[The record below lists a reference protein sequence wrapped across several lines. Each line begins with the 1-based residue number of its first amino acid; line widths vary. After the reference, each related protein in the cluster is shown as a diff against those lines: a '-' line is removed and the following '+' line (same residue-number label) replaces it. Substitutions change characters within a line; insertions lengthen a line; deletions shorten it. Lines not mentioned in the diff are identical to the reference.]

1 MSDILLSWT
10 VLGLVLPILIGVG
23 VGVMRTTPPEFK
35 VARWCFHAAYLIL
48 TLRVGWWI
56 VVEQTGGRPMIGILG
71 ALLLSMFFGVLWVVA
86 TKRVDERQAAF
97 SSSNDREVV
106 EQIQD
111 LKQTQREALVRL
123 VEKGTRAR
131 DVYSSLDSVPPTLA
145 WDWENEVCSYLEHT
159 FGSATVFEFKK
170 STSPFLVNIRPPE
183 RSEENH
189 KLYVYLN
196 TRLKRLNEI
205 IEELG
210 E

>member
-1 MSDILLSWT
+1 MSNILLSWT
-10 VLGLVLPILIGVG
+10 VLGLVIPILIGVG
-23 VGVMRTTPPEFK
+23 VGVMSTTPREFK

-48 TLRVGWWI
+48 TIRVGWWI
-56 VVEQTGGRPMIGILG
+56 VVEQAGGRPIISIIG

-86 TKRVDERQAAF
+86 TKWVDERQAAC
-97 SSSNDREVV
+97 SSSNDR
-106 EQIQD
+106 D
-111 LKQTQREALVRL
+111 LKQNQREALVRL

-131 DVYSSLDSVPPTLA
+131 DVYRSLDSVPPNIA

-159 FGSATVFEFKK
+159 FGSATVFQFKK
-170 STSPFLVNIRPPE
+170 STSPFLVNFRPPD

-205 IEELG
+205 IEGLG
-210 E
+210 D